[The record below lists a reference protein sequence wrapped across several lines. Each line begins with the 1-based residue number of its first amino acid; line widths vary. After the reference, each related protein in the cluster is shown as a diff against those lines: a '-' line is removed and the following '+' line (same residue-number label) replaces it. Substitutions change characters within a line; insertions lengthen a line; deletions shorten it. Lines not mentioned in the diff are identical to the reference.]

1 MISQLKPNYMHNLNL
16 YLKTLEQRNNYLR
29 QIREE
34 NKNENMLEIW
44 DEKLSEYAVNIYNYR
59 KEFIDKINNKIKNIH
74 NEITENKEE
83 IEIDYIAESKIK
95 KNI

>member
-1 MISQLKPNYMHNLNL
+1 MHNLNL

-74 NEITENKEE
+74 NEINRK
-83 IEIDYIAESKIK
+83 
-95 KNI
+95 